1 MHKGHSSF
9 KTSIRELGFRPKFIL
24 ESPYFPGASRRLL
37 SGTVC
42 AFLSILS
49 IHAAT
54 YYVATT
60 GRDSNR
66 GTGRAPFRHLSKAA
80 AAARHPGDT
89 VIVLDGTYDNEGV
102 VTTAESVRSVVMLS
116 ASGAEGK
123 PITFRALHRG
133 QAILDAG
140 NTSTTICN
148 GAWAYFDLR
157 NASYI
162 VIQGFVIQHGC
173 YNGIRSND
181 HAHDVTIKW
190 NEIRNIGNWDNPAYR
205 FSPSGI
211 FLNKTEYDFTFD
223 GNVFHDIGGGH
234 NVNMQHA
241 IYTQASLVTIV
252 NNVFYNMTHGWA
264 VQTSG
269 GADLV
274 IANNTFAFP
283 NPHRTGQIELW
294 DNDHPGSLSNV
305 TIRNNIFYN
314 PLDIAVVTTLRAPI
328 LGGCTID
335 HNLTT
340 ARSIYDGGAP
350 CDVRNNRTDADP
362 RLVNVAAAPF
372 DFHLR
377 PGSPAAAAGAPLAK
391 LAADCDGAPR
401 APGAPDLGACTVE
414 RAAHEEARG
423 SH

>member
-1 MHKGHSSF
+1 MHKGHGSF
-9 KTSIRELGFRPKFIL
+9 KTLIPELGFRLKFL
-24 ESPYFPGASRRLL
+24 RESPYFGFVPRTLL
-37 SGTVC
+37 RGTVC
-42 AFLSILS
+42 AFLSVIVLP
-49 IHAAT
+49 IHAT
-54 YYVATT
+54 NYYVAIT

-66 GTGRAPFRHLSKAA
+66 GTERAPFRHLSKAA

-102 VTTAESVRSVVMLS
+102 VTTAESVRSVVTLN
-116 ASGAEGK
+116 ASGSEGK

-140 NTSTTICN
+140 NTASTICN

-162 VIQGFVIQHGC
+162 VIEGFVIEHGC

-181 HAHDVTIKW
+181 HAHDVTIKG
-190 NEIRNIGNWDNPAYR
+190 NEIRDIGNWDNPAYR

-211 FLNKTEYDFTFD
+211 YLNRSEYGFTFE
-223 GNVFHDIGGGH
+223 GNVFHDIGGGR

-241 IYTQASLVTIV
+241 IYTAASLVTIV

-264 VQTSG
+264 IQTSG
-269 GADLV
+269 GAGLV

-283 NPHRTGQIELW
+283 NPHRTGQVELW
-294 DNDHPGSLSNV
+294 DGEHPGSLSNV

-314 PLDIAVVTTLRAPI
+314 PLQFAVVTTLRAPI
-328 LGGCTID
+328 SGGCTIE

-340 ARSIYDGGAP
+340 AHSIYDSGAP
-350 CDVRNNRTDADP
+350 CDVRDNRTGVDP
-362 RLVNVAAAPF
+362 GLVNVSAAPF
-372 DFHLR
+372 DFHLK
-377 PGSPAAAAGAPLAK
+377 PGSTATGLGAFAGEGQEPRSLRASAPL
-391 LAADCDGAPR
+391 R
-401 APGAPDLGACTVE
+401 
-414 RAAHEEARG
+414 
-423 SH
+423 

>member
-1 MHKGHSSF
+1 MHKSHGSF
-9 KTSIRELGFRPKFIL
+9 KTLIRKLGFCLKFTRQT
-24 ESPYFPGASRRLL
+24 PYFGFVPRTLL

-42 AFLSILS
+42 AFLSIP
-49 IHAAT
+49 IQAAT

-60 GRDSNR
+60 GRDSNA
-66 GTGRAPFRHLSKAA
+66 GNERAPFRHLSRAA
-80 AAARHPGDT
+80 AAARRPGDT

-102 VTTAESVRSVVMLS
+102 VTTTASVRSVVTLK

-140 NTSTTICN
+140 NTGTATCN

-157 NASYI
+157 DAAYV

-181 HAHDVTIKW
+181 HAHDVTIRW
-190 NEIRNIGNWDNPAYR
+190 NEIRDIGNWDNPAYQ

-211 FLNKTEYDFTFD
+211 YLNRSEYGFTFD
-223 GNVFHDIGGGH
+223 GNVFHDIGGGP

-241 IYTQASLVTIV
+241 IYTAASLVTIV
-252 NNVFYNMTHGWA
+252 NNVFYSMTHGWA
-264 VQTSG
+264 VQASG
-269 GADLV
+269 GAGLV

-283 NPHRTGQIELW
+283 NPHRTGQVELW
-294 DNDHPGSLSNV
+294 DNDQPGSLSNV

-314 PLDIAVVTTLRAPI
+314 PLDVAVVTTLRGPI
-328 LGGCTID
+328 SGSCAID

-340 ARSIYDGGAP
+340 ARAIYDGGAP
-350 CDVRNNRTDADP
+350 CDVRNNRTDVDP
-362 RLVNVAAAPF
+362 GLVNVSVTPF
-372 DFHLR
+372 DFRLR
-377 PGSPAAAAGAPLAK
+377 PGSPAAGLGAYAVEARDPHGLGASAPL
-391 LAADCDGAPR
+391 R
-401 APGAPDLGACTVE
+401 
-414 RAAHEEARG
+414 
-423 SH
+423 